1 MANYFVRVDHL
12 TDEELSFFGWE
23 VIDRGN
29 EYSAYWNARY
39 NEVQPVSNGPP
50 RFIVVD
56 DLNDARNMSR
66 GGFLIT
72 GPYRRLLI

>member
-1 MANYFVRVDHL
+1 MAYFFVRVDHL

-23 VIDRGN
+23 LIDKGN

-39 NEVQPVSNGPP
+39 NEIQLVSNEAP

-66 GGFLIT
+66 GGSLIT
-72 GPYRRLLI
+72 GPRRQ